1 MEITV
6 LLSSPEPVYEQIV
19 RQVQDAVASGEL
31 APGAPLPTVRQLAGD
46 LQLNRNTVARAYKQL
61 EDRGVILTA
70 GRKGTFVRDD
80 ASSEVERIKASRA
93 ERSVRQLVAA
103 LLGTGLSRA
112 EIETLFRDALRVA
125 LPKETTP

>member
-6 LLSSPEPVYEQIV
+6 ITSSPEPVYEQIV

-31 APGAPLPTVRQLAGD
+31 ATGAPLPTVRQLAGD

-80 ASSEVERIKASRA
+80 ASHEVERIKSHRA
-93 ERSVRQLVAA
+93 QRSVRQLVAA
-103 LLGTGLSRA
+103 LLGEGLSRA
-112 EIETLFRDALRVA
+112 DIATLFDDALRVA
-125 LPKETTP
+125 SPKETTQ